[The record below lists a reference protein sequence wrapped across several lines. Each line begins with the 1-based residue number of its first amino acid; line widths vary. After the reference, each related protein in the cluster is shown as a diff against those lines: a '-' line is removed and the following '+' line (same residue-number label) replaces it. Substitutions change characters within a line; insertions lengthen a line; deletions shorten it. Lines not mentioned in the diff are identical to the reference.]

1 MTRTTVM
8 ALLMSVALPLGALAQ
23 SDGSPTD
30 AAATGMSG
38 AGESG
43 ASVGETPTSTG
54 TVSSPAPISRSC
66 PTPSIAATSSS
77 WRLPRTPDDA
87 AVTHGAPRSR
97 VADVVN
103 GPAPDGRSR
112 VPSTPNIASAT
123 APGGFRCPDSGRRTA
138 PRLSRIPRP

>member
-54 TVSSPAPISRSC
+54 TDSPVSIE
-66 PTPSIAATSSS
+66 
-77 WRLPRTPDDA
+77 
-87 AVTHGAPRSR
+87 
-97 VADVVN
+97 
-103 GPAPDGRSR
+103 
-112 VPSTPNIASAT
+112 AS
-123 APGGFRCPDSGRRTA
+123 TA
-138 PRLSRIPRP
+138 PRPETTVPSVAIFSPGRTTNSSPTCS